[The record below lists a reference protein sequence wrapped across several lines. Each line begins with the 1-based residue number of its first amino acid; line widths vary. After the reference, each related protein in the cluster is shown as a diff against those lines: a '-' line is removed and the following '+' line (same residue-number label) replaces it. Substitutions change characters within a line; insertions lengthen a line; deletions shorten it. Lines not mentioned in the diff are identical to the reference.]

1 MVSDTAVAGR
11 IPLTPAE
18 LLEDARSRED
28 GTLAGLWALLE
39 EVKDPE
45 IPVLSVREL
54 GVLRALRR
62 EGSGICAVITP
73 TYSGCPAMQTI
84 ATEIREAL
92 ARAGESEVRI
102 ETRLAPAWTTDWIA
116 PQARERLAEWGIAP
130 PGPASEESSGT
141 APVCP
146 RCRSNATR
154 ELSAFGST
162 ACKALWQC
170 RSCGETFDY
179 FKPL

>member
-1 MVSDTAVAGR
+1 MNHTGVAGR

-28 GTLAGLWALLE
+28 ATLSVLWAALE

-62 EGSGICAVITP
+62 EGNGICAVITP

-92 ARAGESEVRI
+92 ARAGESEVRV

-116 PQARERLAEWGIAP
+116 PQARERLAAWGIAP
-130 PGPASEESSGT
+130 PGPASEESPGL
-141 APVCP
+141 APACP
-146 RCRSNATR
+146 RCRSTATR

-170 RSCGETFDY
+170 RACGEAFDY